1 MTNKEIAQQLGISA
15 ATLSLIINH
24 KPGVSE
30 TKRQEVFTELKN
42 RGYAHIIKQTNNLEN
57 GDKMRWIVNTTREE
71 IVKLSVIIIIL
82 S

>member
-42 RGYAHIIKQTNNLEN
+42 RGYAHIIKQ
-57 GDKMRWIVNTTREE
+57 INTME
-71 IVKLSVIIIIL
+71 
-82 S
+82 